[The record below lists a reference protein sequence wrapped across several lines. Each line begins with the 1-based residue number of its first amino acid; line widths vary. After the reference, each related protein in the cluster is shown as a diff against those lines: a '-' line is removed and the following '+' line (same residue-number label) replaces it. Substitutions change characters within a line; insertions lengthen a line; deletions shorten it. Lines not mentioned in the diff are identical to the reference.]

1 MRQLSQ
7 QRDLLPIGW
16 LGDMQHAHIDIS
28 RGLDGESVVLA
39 CFDLREDE
47 VAAAAR
53 AVAATAAERYRTP
66 RISAD
71 DVLELRELT
80 ALTDELE
87 HGSRLSDPAQGRD
100 AGHSNEPG
108 LEQGRGI
115 EPGRSPEPGPAVEPG
130 QGIRRLVFRPARL
143 SVLRDAVA
151 AFVESRDYAEWIREE
166 DREPLALLRG
176 MLLPLEQLCADAL
189 RAALSPESHV
199 G

>member
-7 QRDLLPIGW
+7 HGCELPIGS
-16 LGDMQHAHIDIS
+16 LGNMQHAHIDIS
-28 RGLDGESVVLA
+28 RGLEGERVVLA
-39 CFDLREDE
+39 CFDLREDG

-80 ALTDELE
+80 ALNDELE
-87 HGSRLSDPAQGRD
+87 HGSRAIDPGQRL
-100 AGHSNEPG
+100 EPG
-108 LEQGRGI
+108 PDGEPASGI
-115 EPGRSPEPGPAVEPG
+115 EPEQAM
-130 QGIRRLVFRPARL
+130 RRMVMQPARL

-151 AFVESRDYAEWIREE
+151 AFVDSRDDGDWIGHE
-166 DREPLALLRG
+166 DRGPLALLRG
-176 MLLPLEQLCADAL
+176 MILPFEQLCADAM

>member
-1 MRQLSQ
+1 MREQSQ
-7 QRDLLPIGW
+7 QADDLPIGL

-28 RGLDGESVVLA
+28 RGLDGERVVLA

-47 VAAAAR
+47 LAAAAR

-80 ALTDELE
+80 ALKDELE
-87 HGSRLSDPAQGRD
+87 HGARDVDPGQ
-100 AGHSNEPG
+100 
-108 LEQGRGI
+108 GI
-115 EPGRSPEPGPAVEPG
+115 EPGPDSEPAHEIEPG
-130 QGIRRLVFRPARL
+130 QALRTLVMQPARL

-151 AFVESRDYAEWIREE
+151 AFVDSRDDADWIGHE
-166 DREPLALLRG
+166 DRGPLALLRG
-176 MLLPLEQLCADAL
+176 MILPLEQLCADAM
-189 RAALSPESHV
+189 RAALSPESPV